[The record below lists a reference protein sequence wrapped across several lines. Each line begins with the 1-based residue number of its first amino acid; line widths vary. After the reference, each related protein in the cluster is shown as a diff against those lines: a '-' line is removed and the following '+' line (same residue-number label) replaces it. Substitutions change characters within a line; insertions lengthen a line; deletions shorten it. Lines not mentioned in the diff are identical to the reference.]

1 MAPLVHGG
9 RGGVEASRARTEVEV
24 AGRGDA
30 AAAGAEGASV
40 VEAGGAVRRRGGRS
54 EAGGNRERRGEWR
67 KKGRGL
73 NTLSLWHRV
82 IISTGT

>member
-1 MAPLVHGG
+1 
-9 RGGVEASRARTEVEV
+9 V

-30 AAAGAEGASV
+30 AVAGAEGASV
-40 VEAGGAVRRRGGRS
+40 VEAGGGVRRRGGRS
-54 EAGGNRERRGEWR
+54 EAGGNRERRGVEWR

-73 NTLSLWHRV
+73 NTLSLWLWV